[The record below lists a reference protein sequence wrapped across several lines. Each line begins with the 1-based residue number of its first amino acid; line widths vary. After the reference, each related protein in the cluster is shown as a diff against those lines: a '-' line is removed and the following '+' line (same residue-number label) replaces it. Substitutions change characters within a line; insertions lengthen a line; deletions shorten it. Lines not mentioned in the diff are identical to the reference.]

1 MNKKANTAV
10 FILVATVFNLLLMGI
25 LLIASFV
32 VASSLFGDSSSP
44 LAGLIGFL
52 IIGVTDRNHLLRL
65 RSGDAFGTETLEP
78 GPVPAPHLPPPP
90 IRSATP

>member
-10 FILVATVFNLLLMGI
+10 FILIATVFNLLLMGV

-32 VASSLFGDSSSP
+32 IASSLFRDTSSP

-52 IIGVTDRNHLLRL
+52 IIGV
-65 RSGDAFGTETLEP
+65 
-78 GPVPAPHLPPPP
+78 P
-90 IRSATP
+90 IVVTFFAYGAVMRWVQKRWNLDQYLHPIFRRRRR

>member
-10 FILVATVFNLLLMGI
+10 FILIATVFNLLLMGV

-32 VASSLFGDSSSP
+32 AASSLFGDSGSP

-52 IIGVTDRNHLLRL
+52 IIGV
-65 RSGDAFGTETLEP
+65 
-78 GPVPAPHLPPPP
+78 P
-90 IRSATP
+90 IVVTFFVYGAVMRWVQKRWNLDQYLHPIFRRRRR